1 MVPDGDLKRL
11 AAGRK
16 FLYEGVHGSTVRW
29 LLQTYIFMFQG
40 HFHRAQV
47 GAEEGSRSH
56 ILMEPWVYENG
67 ILFPKIRDKQQQCGR
82 IAETPA

>member
-1 MVPDGDLKRL
+1 MAISKGWLR
-11 AAGRK
+11 G
-16 FLYEGVHGSTVRW
+16 GSSCTKGCTVR
-29 LLQTYIFMFQG
+29 
-40 HFHRAQV
+40 RAQV